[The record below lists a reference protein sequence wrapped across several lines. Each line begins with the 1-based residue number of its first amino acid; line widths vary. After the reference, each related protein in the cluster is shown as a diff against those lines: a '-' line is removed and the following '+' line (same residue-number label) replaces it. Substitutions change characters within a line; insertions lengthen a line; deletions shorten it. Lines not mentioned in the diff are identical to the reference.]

1 MLDQVIF
8 RIDDPYETFAEKHGD
23 RMGEMNYMPLLWWN
37 TEDPAAFVD
46 GYLHAPHPPRVIE
59 VLFGEDRTDLLD
71 HVDRIRSRGIGIMM
85 NPIYPHIA
93 AGRLDDLAL
102 SDPDGNWGWV
112 IERGATVIGTDRPVL
127 LMNYLEESQRRF

>member
-1 MLDQVIF
+1 
-8 RIDDPYETFAEKHGD
+8 
-23 RMGEMNYMPLLWWN
+23 
-37 TEDPAAFVD
+37 
-46 GYLHAPHPPRVIE
+46 
-59 VLFGEDRTDLLD
+59 
-71 HVDRIRSRGIGIMM
+71 MM